1 MSNLAAFFLMLGLI
15 IFLICIRIPVPF
27 AMGSA
32 SVIVALIM
40 HVPLYNLFSQ
50 AASGMNTFSFM
61 AVPFFMIMG
70 QIMTDGNI
78 SKRLVDLCN
87 IIVGR
92 IRGGTAVV
100 NILVSMLFGGIS
112 GSAIADVS
120 SIGAMLIPAMEKEGY
135 DPEYSVAVT
144 VTSSVE
150 GVIIPPSQ
158 NMIFWCIYANA
169 GLSITTMLVSGY
181 LPGVLLTV
189 SLMVPAVII
198 AHKRQYP
205 ISPKRSAREN
215 VKTIREGLIG
225 LFAMVIVIVGTTC
238 GICSATESAALAA
251 VYCLIVSVF
260 VYRNVNLK
268 IFWKGMINCVG
279 SMTMVMCAMVN
290 VAMFRYMLSYL
301 KVAAMMVDF
310 LCSITTNA
318 TLLMLMLIAFII
330 VMGCFTDMGLL
341 LIMLTPIVCP
351 IATSL
356 GYNPYHIGIV
366 FILAMAI
373 GLVTP
378 PVGNCI
384 ILGCSIAK
392 IPAEKCVKDL
402 LPFVGAMVVCDLILL
417 FVPQIST
424 FLPSLLA

>member
-1 MSNLAAFFLMLGLI
+1 MGNLAAFFLMLGLI
-15 IFLICIRIPVPF
+15 VLFICIRIPVPF

-32 SVIVALIM
+32 SLVVALIR

-50 AASGMNTFSFM
+50 AAGGMNTFSFM

-70 QIMTDGNI
+70 QIMSDGNI

-87 IIVGR
+87 IVVGR
-92 IRGGTAVV
+92 IRGGTAIV

-135 DPEYSVAVT
+135 DPEYAVAVT

-169 GLSITTMLVSGY
+169 GLSITTMCVAGY
-181 LPGVLLTV
+181 LPGLLLTL

-198 AHKRQYP
+198 AHRRQYP

-215 VKTIREGLIG
+215 LKTIREGLVG

-251 VYCLIVSVF
+251 VYCLVVSVF
-260 VYRNVNLK
+260 VYKNMRLK
-268 IFWKGMINCVG
+268 TFWKGMLNCV
-279 SMTMVMCAMVN
+279 SSLTMVMCAMIN
-290 VAMFRYMLSYL
+290 VAMFRYMLGYL
-301 KVAAMMVDF
+301 KVASLMVDF
-310 LCSITTNA
+310 LCGITTNA
-318 TLLMLMLIAFII
+318 TLLMLMLIAFI
-330 VMGCFTDMGLL
+330 VLMGCFTDMGLL
-341 LIMLTPIVCP
+341 LIMLTPIVFP

-356 GYNPYHIGIV
+356 GYDPYHIGIV

-392 IPAEKCVKDL
+392 IPAERCVKAL
-402 LPFVGAMVVCDLILL
+402 IPFVGAMVACDLILL
-417 FVPQIST
+417 FFPQIST